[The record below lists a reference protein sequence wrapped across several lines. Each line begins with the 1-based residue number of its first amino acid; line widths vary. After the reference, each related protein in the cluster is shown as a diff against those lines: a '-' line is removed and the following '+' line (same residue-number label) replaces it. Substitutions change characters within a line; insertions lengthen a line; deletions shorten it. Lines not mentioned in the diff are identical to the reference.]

1 MNENLALDT
10 ISNLL
15 EWEKEGLDKN
25 EFEWLKLLS
34 QFKYDNYEG
43 YEPGSRFFTNLIG
56 WLKQFSDIH
65 DRKTAYDFLKNHL
78 IFFSRQEIIHLVYR
92 LWPLAQREVINVV
105 ADQVGIPQWEVMSK
119 AKEKYDI
126 HLRQSLFVGL
136 SDGAKMDVFRRDN
149 EGTISNEQT
158 LVAYEISK
166 KKWTNICDELQKEIA
181 KKDWNIEPVF
191 KHVFLID
198 DFTASG
204 TTLIRYDKVK
214 KEWKGKIKSFMEHIG
229 EAGLKVLDDN
239 CHIHVHHYVGTAT
252 SEKRVKKRIND
263 FKCYLASIVD
273 EADGKQKYPN
283 LSFTTSFG
291 LVLDKKFYISKK
303 SCPDFLKL
311 ITQHYDKSVQTDTTG
326 CVKFGY
332 KRGRLSVVFE
342 HNSPNNSVGLIWA
355 ETAEKHITQTSTPMT
370 PLFRRRTRHL

>member
-15 EWEKEGLDKN
+15 DWEKEGLDKT

-43 YEPGSRFFTNLIG
+43 YEPGSRFFTSLIG
-56 WLKQFSDIH
+56 WLKQFDDIN
-65 DRKTAYDFLKNHL
+65 DRKVAYDFLKNSL
-78 IFFSRQEIIHLVYR
+78 IFFSRQEIIHLVHL
-92 LWPLAQREVINVV
+92 LWPVVQREIICAV
-105 ADQVGIPQWEVMSK
+105 AEEKGIPRWEVMLK
-119 AKEKYDI
+119 AKDEFNI

-149 EGTISNEQT
+149 EGRITNEQT

-166 KKWTNICDELQKEIA
+166 DKWVKIQKEL
-181 KKDWNIEPVF
+181 KKDISKKGWLAKQTF

-204 TTLIRYDKVK
+204 TTLIRFDKDEQ
-214 KEWKGKIKSFMEHIG
+214 EWKGKIKSFIDHVDWG
-229 EAGLKVLDDN
+229 VLEDP
-239 CHIHVHHYVGTAT
+239 CQIHVHHYVGTT
-252 SEKRVKKRIND
+252 NSERKVKKRIDEFQN
-263 FKCYLASIVD
+263 YLLTVLN
-273 EADGKQKYPN
+273 EDGMTPKYKK
-283 LSFTTSFG
+283 LKFTISFG
-291 LVLDKKFYISKK
+291 LVLDKKVNVSKK
-303 SCPDFLKL
+303 NSPDFFSL
-311 ITQHYDKSVQTDTTG
+311 ITKHYDKSVQTDTTG

-332 KRGRLSVVFE
+332 KRGLLSVVFE
-342 HNSPNNSVGLIWA
+342 HNTPNNSVGLIWA
-355 ETAEKHITQTSTPMT
+355 ETLDEKTVSPSKQMT

>member
-15 EWEKEGLDKN
+15 EWEKDDLDKS

-43 YEPGSRFFTNLIG
+43 YEPGSRFFTSLIG
-56 WLKQFSDIH
+56 WLKQFADIQ

-92 LWPLAQREVINVV
+92 LWPLAQREIINAV
-105 ADQVGIPQWEVMSK
+105 AEQEGIPQWEVMSK
-119 AKEKYDI
+119 AKMKYDI

-166 KKWTNICDELQKEIA
+166 KKWTSICNELKTEIG
-181 KKDWNIEPVF
+181 KKGWSVAPVF

-204 TTLIRYDKVK
+204 TTLIRFDKVK
-214 KEWKGKIKSFMEHIG
+214 NEWNGKIKSFMEHIL
-229 EAGLKVLDDN
+229 EAELKVLDDN

-252 SEKRVKKRIND
+252 SEKKVKKRIHD
-263 FKCYLASIVD
+263 FKGYLASILN

-283 LSFTTSFG
+283 LRFTASFG

-303 SCPDFLKL
+303 SCPDFAKL
-311 ITQHYDKSVQTDTTG
+311 IAQHYDKSIQTVTTG

-332 KRGRLSVVFE
+332 KRGRLGVVFE
-342 HNSPNNSVGLIWA
+342 HNTPNNSVGLIWA
-355 ETAEKHITQTSTPMT
+355 ETTEKNVPLTTSPMA
-370 PLFRRRTRHL
+370 PLFRRRARHL